1 MTAGIAFRRPIRVM
15 ASVTLFLVVA
25 CGGGGDSSAEADGA
39 PEAAV
44 VAGTTCSAATGS
56 LAAGASLR
64 GRAGD
69 YSLTMVGGAQGS
81 AGAASSVQGGL
92 TLLEQSAEMRVFQG
106 ADGSAIPGVVS
117 PLYGT
122 TDIQVQ
128 EVGALRIGS
137 LLTGDPSAPGVLV
150 IESQTAQGPS
160 ILLRFGAD
168 ANRRDLGLFDGGFT
182 VLELHEISG
191 EGFSG
196 TWTSGAQGSRTEGH
210 FCAERASD

>member
-1 MTAGIAFRRPIRVM
+1 MRAGIEFGRPIRVM
-15 ASVTLFLVVA
+15 APVTLFLVVA
-25 CGGGGDSSAEADGA
+25 CGGGGDSSAEADGP

-56 LAAGASLR
+56 LAVGASLR
-64 GRAGD
+64 GRGGD
-69 YSLTMVGGAQGS
+69 YSLTMVGGAR
-81 AGAASSVQGGL
+81 GAVAASVQGGL
-92 TLLEQSAEMRVFQG
+92 TLIEQSAEMRVFQG

-160 ILLRFGAD
+160 ILIRLGSD
-168 ANRRDLGLFDGGFT
+168 ANRRDMSLFDGGFT

-191 EGFSG
+191 DGFSG